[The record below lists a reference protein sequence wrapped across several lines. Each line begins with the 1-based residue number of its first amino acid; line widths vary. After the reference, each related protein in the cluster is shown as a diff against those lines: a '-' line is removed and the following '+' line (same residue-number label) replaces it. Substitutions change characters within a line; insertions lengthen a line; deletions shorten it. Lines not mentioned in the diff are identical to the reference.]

1 MLQPSPRSPLATL
14 DLPPNRQDLVQ
25 PYLSSAR
32 AGWEG
37 ICAEAMHEPREFEG
51 WLRPVRPDISLTLFT
66 GGPMFL
72 EWRHLQAQRS
82 WTGVTLR
89 HGDLILRPTHSVP
102 YELRW
107 RSLSSAPTHTF
118 TLAMPQEALADTAQH
133 VAGDDPTHLTLVERA
148 GFQDPLL
155 LQIALAMWRTLAE
168 GGPDGQLFAQCAAQM
183 LTLHLL
189 RHYTSR
195 GDRSAA
201 LPSPTHTL
209 SARQLQRVIDCIQDQ
224 PGQQLT
230 LRVLADQTGFSP
242 AYFAGLFRRTTGE
255 TPHQCVLRLRLERAQ
270 QQLAATE
277 LSLAHIAGACGF
289 ADQSSFTRA
298 FKRALGV
305 TPRAYRRECRGSIM
319 TRTTN
324 MPSSTSA
331 SIS

>member
-14 DLPPNRQDLVQ
+14 DLPPHRQDLVQ

-37 ICAEAMHEPREFEG
+37 ICAEAVHEPREFEG
-51 WLRPVRPDISLTLFT
+51 WLRPVMPDVSLTLFT
-66 GGPMFL
+66 GGSMFL
-72 EWRHLQAQRS
+72 EWRHLHAQRS

-89 HGDLILRPTHSVP
+89 HGDLILRPTMSAP
-102 YELRW
+102 YEMRW
-107 RSLSSAPTHTF
+107 RSLSSAPIHTF
-118 TLAMPQEALADTAQH
+118 SLVIPQEALADTAQH
-133 VAGDDPTHLTLVERA
+133 MAGDDPTHLTLIERA

-155 LQIALAMWRTLAE
+155 QQLALAMWRTLEE
-168 GGPDGQLFAQCAAQM
+168 GGPDGQLFAQCAVP
-183 LTLHLL
+183 LISLHLL

-195 GDRSAA
+195 GDLTAA
-201 LPSPTHTL
+201 LPSTTHML

-230 LRVLADQTGFSP
+230 LPVLADQTGFSP
-242 AYFAGLFRRTTGE
+242 AYFADLFRRTTGE

-270 QQLAATE
+270 QLLGATE
-277 LSLAHIAGACGF
+277 LSLAHIAGTCGF

-305 TPRAYRRECRGSIM
+305 TPRAYRRECRI
-319 TRTTN
+319 
-324 MPSSTSA
+324 
-331 SIS
+331 

>member
-1 MLQPSPRSPLATL
+1 MLQSSPRSPLATL
-14 DLPPNRQDLVQ
+14 DLPPHPPHRQDLVQ

-37 ICAEAMHEPREFEG
+37 IDAQAFHEPREFEG
-51 WLRPVRPDISLTLFT
+51 WLRQVRPDISLTLFT

-72 EWRHLQAQRS
+72 EWRHLHAQRS

-89 HGDLILRPTHSVP
+89 HGDLILRPTNSVP

-107 RSLSSAPTHTF
+107 RSLSLAPTHTF
-118 TLAMPQEALADTAQH
+118 TLAIPQEALADTAQQ
-133 VAGDDPTHLTLVERA
+133 VADDDPTHLTLVERA

-155 LQIALAMWRTLAE
+155 LQLALAVQRTLAE
-168 GGPDGQLFAQCAAQM
+168 GGPDGQLFAQCAVPLIA
-183 LTLHLL
+183 LHLL

-195 GDRSAA
+195 GDLSAA
-201 LPSPTHTL
+201 PPSTAQTL

-224 PGQQLT
+224 PAQQLT
-230 LRVLADQTGFSP
+230 LPVLADQAGYSP
-242 AYFAGLFRRTTGE
+242 AHFARLFTRTTGE

-270 QQLAATE
+270 QLLAATE

-298 FKRALGV
+298 FKHALGV
-305 TPRAYRRECRGSIM
+305 TPRAYRRERAI
-319 TRTTN
+319 
-324 MPSSTSA
+324 
-331 SIS
+331 

>member
-1 MLQPSPRSPLATL
+1 VHVAAISAFPLATL

-37 ICAEAMHEPREFEG
+37 IDAQAFHEPREFEG
-51 WLRPVRPDISLTLFT
+51 WLRQVRPDISLTLFT

-72 EWRHLQAQRS
+72 EWRHLHAQRS

-89 HGDLILRPTHSVP
+89 HGDLILRPTNSVP

-118 TLAMPQEALADTAQH
+118 TLALPQEALVDAAELVTD
-133 VAGDDPTHLTLVERA
+133 DDPTHLTLIERA

-155 LQIALAMWRTLAE
+155 LQLALAVRRRLEE
-168 GGPDGQLFAQCAAQM
+168 GGPDGQLFAQCAVQ
-183 LTLHLL
+183 LISLHLL

-195 GDRSAA
+195 GDLTAGP
-201 LPSPTHTL
+201 PSPTQTL
-209 SARQLQRVIDCIQDQ
+209 SARQLQRVIDYIQDQ
-224 PGQQLT
+224 PGQDLT
-230 LRVLADQTGFSP
+230 LGVLADQTGFSP
-242 AYFAGLFRRTTGE
+242 AHFARLFARTTGE

-270 QQLAATE
+270 QLLGATD

-298 FKRALGV
+298 FKHALGV
-305 TPRAYRRECRGSIM
+305 TPRAYRRERAI
-319 TRTTN
+319 
-324 MPSSTSA
+324 
-331 SIS
+331 